1 MSRQLNNKLVI
12 PVTIAFLSL
21 SAPFSYAD
29 SPPPFLVPPTSPT
42 PSKVSPLRVPPPAP
56 SATAGLPDSTD
67 TSTQDATQQPSSDT
81 SSASPVSVSVFSS
94 KDENE
99 KFVKRLLE
107 LRRDIIFGVME
118 SKLSALSKNMGGKF
132 PMLPRGVSLPE
143 APSSKPVAK
152 KPAEKP
158 FPVKLLTILGDKI
171 LVEAEGER
179 AWVTLGSPVDKG
191 KYTVKAI
198 SDKTATLTDIH
209 GKLFVLDK
217 APTVIPRPQ
226 ITVQSVDMSGKTA
239 NVVYN
244 NESYTVSL
252 NSPIGDSLTVTAL
265 SSTQFSVTDAHGRVF
280 TYPVPVSENKPAMGY
295 MPPQM
300 PPQPMQMQQQNN
312 SNPLDE
318 NF

>member
-1 MSRQLNNKLVI
+1 MSKQLSNKLVI

-21 SAPFSYAD
+21 SAHFSYA
-29 SPPPFLVPPTSPT
+29 SPPPPFLLPSPPTS
-42 PSKVSPLRVPPPAP
+42 PSKVSPLRVPSPAP
-56 SATAGLPDSTD
+56 TSATAGLPDSTD
-67 TSTQDATQQPSSDT
+67 TNNQDATQQPSSDT
-81 SSASPVSVSVFSS
+81 SSSPVSVSVFSS

-99 KFVKRLLE
+99 KFMKRLLE

-118 SKLSALSKNMGGKF
+118 SKLSALNKHMGGKF
-132 PMLPRGVSLPE
+132 PMLPKGVSLPE
-143 APSSKPVAK
+143 APKPVAK

-158 FPVKLLTILGDKI
+158 FPVKLLTILGDRI

-226 ITVQSVDMSGKTA
+226 ITVQSVDMAGKTA

-244 NESYTVSL
+244 NNSYTVSL
-252 NSPIGDSLTVTAL
+252 NSPIGDSLTVTTL

-280 TYPVPVSENKPAMGY
+280 TYPVPVSENKPSMGY
-295 MPPQM
+295 MSPPM
-300 PPQPMQMQQQNN
+300 PSQPMQMQQQNN

>member
-1 MSRQLNNKLVI
+1 MSKLLSKKLIIYI
-12 PVTIAFLSL
+12 PNITLLFFI
-21 SAPFSYAD
+21 PFSYA
-29 SPPPFLVPPTSPT
+29 SPPPPFLILPTSSQSIPT
-42 PSKVSPLRVPPPAP
+42 KN
-56 SATAGLPDSTD
+56 SATNGLPDNNNNDTTNLNTLSST
-67 TSTQDATQQPSSDT
+67 A
-81 SSASPVSVSVFSS
+81 SVSVFSTN
-94 KDENE
+94 DENE
-99 KFVKRLLE
+99 KFMKMLLE
-107 LRRDIIFGVME
+107 LRRKIIFGIME
-118 SKLSALSKNMGGKF
+118 SKLSALSKNINGNF
-132 PMLPRGVSLPE
+132 PILPKGVSLPE
-143 APSSKPVAK
+143 LPNSNGNILAK

-158 FPVKLLTILGDKI
+158 FPIKLLTILGDKI
-171 LVEAEGER
+171 LIEAEGER
-179 AWVTLGSPVDKG
+179 AWVTLGSSVDKG

-198 SDKTATLTDIH
+198 SDKTATLSDIH

-239 NVVYN
+239 NVIYN
-244 NESYTVSL
+244 NNSYTVSL

-280 TYPVPVSENKPAMGY
+280 TYPVPVTENKPSMGY
-295 MPPQM
+295 MPPPM

>member
-1 MSRQLNNKLVI
+1 MSRQLSNKKLVPAI
-12 PVTIAFLSL
+12 TIAFLSL

-29 SPPPFLVPPTSPT
+29 SPPPFLVPPSTT
-42 PSKVSPLRVPPPAP
+42 PLKVSPLRVPSPVP
-56 SATAGLPDSTD
+56 SSTAGLPDSTD
-67 TSTQDATQQPSSDT
+67 TSTQDTTQQPSDT
-81 SSASPVSVSVFSS
+81 SAPVSVSVFSD

-99 KFVKRLLE
+99 KFMKRLLE

-118 SKLSALSKNMGGKF
+118 SKLSALDKRIGGKF
-132 PMLPRGVSLPE
+132 PILPKGVSLPE
-143 APSSKPVAK
+143 APGSKPVVK

-158 FPVKLLTILGDKI
+158 FPVKLLTILSDKI

-209 GKLFVLDK
+209 GKLFVLHK
-217 APTVIPRPQ
+217 APTVVPRPQ

-252 NSPIGDSLTVTAL
+252 NSPLGDSLTVTAL
-265 SSTQFSVTDAHGRVF
+265 SSTQFSVTDSHGRVF
-280 TYPVPVSENKPAMGY
+280 TYPVPVTENKPSMGY
-295 MPPQM
+295 MPPPM
-300 PPQPMQMQQQNN
+300 PQQPMRMQQQNN

>member
-1 MSRQLNNKLVI
+1 MSRQLSNKKLVPAI
-12 PVTIAFLSL
+12 TIAFLSL

-29 SPPPFLVPPTSPT
+29 SPPPFLVPPSSS
-42 PSKVSPLRVPPPAP
+42 PSKVSPLRVPSPAPP

-67 TSTQDATQQPSSDT
+67 TSAQDTTQQPSSDT
-81 SSASPVSVSVFSS
+81 SSSSPVSVSVFSS

-99 KFVKRLLE
+99 KFMKRLLE

-118 SKLSALSKNMGGKF
+118 SKLSALSKNIGGKF

-143 APSSKPVAK
+143 APSKPVAK

-209 GKLFVLDK
+209 GKLFVLHK

-265 SSTQFSVTDAHGRVF
+265 SSTQFSVTDSHGRVF
-280 TYPVPVSENKPAMGY
+280 TYPVPVSENKPSMGY
-295 MPPQM
+295 MPPPM